1 MNEGYIRQNTEQLGY
16 DSIDSL
22 MNLLAEVGQEM
33 VSQGVHVEK
42 ILQYMGMQ
50 YSTITRNLLEV
61 GYGTNS
67 HEEEKIA
74 PEPPVEPAVFWEPG
88 KNTITL
94 YPGETYTLK
103 IISDQE
109 KGAAE

>member
-1 MNEGYIRQNTEQLGY
+1 MNERYIRQNPEQLGY

-33 VSQGVHVEK
+33 VSRGVRVEK
-42 ILQYMGMQ
+42 TLQYMGMQ
-50 YSTITRNLLEV
+50 YSTITRNLLDR
-61 GYGTNS
+61 NS
-67 HEEEKIA
+67 QEEEKIA
-74 PEPPVEPAVFWEPG
+74 PEPPVEPVVFWEPG
-88 KNTITL
+88 NNTITL